1 MRTLSHQRAALL
13 VLAGFSVLMG
23 GSLGCSGSPGGT
35 EEALGEQSNALAT
48 HGALDTTFHG
58 TGEVASYSQGGEGYK
73 DVKIQPDGKLV
84 AAGYIMH
91 NAQSTPPQGMNIKV
105 ARVLPTG
112 APDPTFGKNGVAS
125 LTIDDESIAYSSAIL
140 PNGNILVVG
149 QATHY
154 GSATGP
160 SWSKA
165 FILQLTS
172 NGALDTAFGTGGVIQ
187 LNIGCF
193 VQGGT
198 LYCRDEAYDVAVQPD
213 GKFLI
218 AGDTYANAGP
228 SKYSSTNYPF
238 IARLLPTGAFDT
250 SFGKGGIAKGTG
262 LVYDIN
268 TNSDNTFHRI
278 RLQSNGS
285 IIGVGHA
292 TTATSAT
299 YSALIERFTSAGV
312 VDTTFGT
319 GGRIIDNYLN
329 IQAEYM
335 GAALLSNGNIV
346 AAGYSAENCQF
357 CQETVVAQYNSAG
370 KPVSTFGSGGKATY
384 LTGGSGGDSVAIQT
398 NGQIL
403 VSGSQGTP
411 GGQAGG
417 YVMRLNPTTGS
428 ADTTF
433 WGTGTRPLPGPVYS
447 LALQSDG
454 KIVGGGLLVVQ
465 AFPAPI
471 VDSAL
476 YRLIP

>member
-1 MRTLSHQRAALL
+1 
-13 VLAGFSVLMG
+13 
-23 GSLGCSGSPGGT
+23 
-35 EEALGEQSNALAT
+35 
-48 HGALDTTFHG
+48 
-58 TGEVASYSQGGEGYK
+58 
-73 DVKIQPDGKLV
+73 
-84 AAGYIMH
+84 
-91 NAQSTPPQGMNIKV
+91 MNIKV

-112 APDPTFGKNGVAS
+112 QPDATFGKNGVAS
-125 LTIDDESIAYSSAIL
+125 LTIDDESIAFSSAIL

-154 GSATGP
+154 GSATSA

-198 LYCRDEAYDVAVQPD
+198 FYCQDEAYDVVVQPD

-218 AGDTYANAGP
+218 AGDTYANVGP
-228 SKYSSTNYPF
+228 SKYSSTWYPF

-319 GGRIIDNYLN
+319 GGRVIDNYLN
-329 IQAEYM
+329 VQAEYM

-346 AAGYSAENCQF
+346 AAGYSGENCQF
-357 CQETVVAQYNSAG
+357 CNETVVAQYTSAG
-370 KPVSTFGSGGKATY
+370 KVVGTFGSGGKVTF
-384 LTGGSGGDSVAIQT
+384 SGQGASVGQSVAIQA

-403 VSGSQGTP
+403 VSGSAGTP

-417 YVMRLNPTTGS
+417 EVTRLNPTTGS
-428 ADTTF
+428 LDTTF

-465 AFPAPI
+465 AFPTPI